1 MCEASLG
8 AAEVSPLARHKPIA
22 GESRKE
28 IAMTTI
34 LVAVAGWLMLLS
46 APESAYAQ
54 LSDAISLTNQAIIE
68 LTDLPGAGKRAQ
80 AEFSKVGGADVRQIA
95 KANNLLRQALDK
107 AKAANASAL
116 AIMKLEE
123 AIEASAH
130 NQHKEPRLY
139 AQGALYHLCQGAG
152 GPGCDTVPKFG
163 SYVAP

>member
-1 MCEASLG
+1 MKLTVLLTLP
-8 AAEVSPLARHKPIA
+8 AACLLAFTALAEP
-22 GESRKE
+22 S
-28 IAMTTI
+28 
-34 LVAVAGWLMLLS
+34 
-46 APESAYAQ
+46 YAQ
-54 LSDAISLTNQAIIE
+54 LSDAIMLTNQAILE

-80 AEFSKVGGADVRQIA
+80 AEFSKLGGADVRQIA
-95 KANNLLRQALDK
+95 KANSLLQEALAK
-107 AKAANASAL
+107 AKAGNASAL

-139 AQGALYHLCQGAG
+139 AQGALYHLCQGAS